1 MLDGAGAGVAAG
13 AGVVA
18 ELGLLSEELGA
29 VEVVVP
35 RESFR

>member
-18 ELGLLSEELGA
+18 ELALLSEELGA

>member
-1 MLDGAGAGVAAG
+1 MDAGAGVG
-13 AGVVA
+13 EEVVA
-18 ELGLLSEELGA
+18 ELALLSEELGA